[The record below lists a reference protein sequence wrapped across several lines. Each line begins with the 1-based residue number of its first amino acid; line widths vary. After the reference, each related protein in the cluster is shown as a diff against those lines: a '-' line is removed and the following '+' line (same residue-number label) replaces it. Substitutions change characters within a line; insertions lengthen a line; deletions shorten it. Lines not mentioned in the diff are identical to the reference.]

1 VRALVF
7 AAFAVAA
14 GCDPDAPAS
23 APPPPPKAQP
33 TAATARARDD
43 CRDACEQNA
52 ILAQAGD
59 DALRAC
65 RAGCDGKYGAATSAP
80 HEVPSRIT
88 RAPAVHRAPVAR
100 PR

>member
-14 GCDPDAPAS
+14 GCDPDAL
-23 APPPPPKAQP
+23 APSPPPPKAQP
-33 TAATARARDD
+33 SAATARARDD

-52 ILAQAGD
+52 ILAQSGD

-88 RAPAVHRAPVAR
+88 RAPARYHPPAVR